1 MLNFML
7 NSYYFVFKLGIKH
20 YGIKYGV
27 KHGIKHYI
35 IKYYDIQNALVLLKN
50 VTNVYQIC
58 YNNITIFCY
67 K

>member
-35 IKYYDIQNALVLLKN
+35 IKYYDIQNALVLLKK
-50 VTNVYQIC
+50 
-58 YNNITIFCY
+58 CY
-67 K
+67 KCVSNLLQ